1 MSEKDKGTTDD
12 SIGRP
17 ALWREGRYQQAGE
30 ALDNSVAPNQPLDSK
45 NPMKPAAAEEISPG
59 PVSWMSTPG
68 SAARTTSRQISENRR
83 SCPEQHCLRKRRA
96 GSSPIA

>member
-30 ALDNSVAPNQPLDSK
+30 ALDNSVAPDQPLDSK
-45 NPMKPAAAEEISPG
+45 NPHKPAAAEEIAPG
-59 PVSWMSTPG
+59 PVSTAVHLDEYTGGGDTHRIAP
-68 SAARTTSRQISENRR
+68 AK
-83 SCPEQHCLRKRRA
+83 RKPR
-96 GSSPIA
+96 

>member
-59 PVSWMSTPG
+59 PVSTAVHLDEYTGVGGAHHEP
-68 SAARTTSRQISENRR
+68 
-83 SCPEQHCLRKRRA
+83 PDKRK
-96 GSSPIA
+96 PP